1 MELLP
6 QGVILERNVNCDV
19 SAFTFLESSALRKG
33 EIYPISL
40 ALWYTVFR
48 QTTVHLFSYEIWCQ
62 VGICAS
68 AYYFKAYYWARAFTF
83 DTWLKGC
90 FDGMQIAHF
99 LTCFHALKFHVMKL
113 ANPWHSKSSNDLNV
127 NTSVEG
133 FSSLRKLLLRWQ
145 KYGSPKGLIWSRYP
159 THEKLAYE
167 LPQFCWLVGSGSLR
181 TLKLHHPGYLAPP
194 KGPAADK

>member
-68 AYYFKAYYWARAFTF
+68 AYYFKAYYWGSFHFWHMIERLLRRHANCTF
-83 DTWLKGC
+83 SYLFSCTEIPCNEIGKSL
-90 FDGMQIAHF
+90 
-99 LTCFHALKFHVMKL
+99 ALKVVKWFECKYIRWRLFKPSKAPASMAEIRFSERSNLVKVS
-113 ANPWHSKSSNDLNV
+113 NPWKARVRIASILLARR
-127 NTSVEG
+127 
-133 FSSLRKLLLRWQ
+133 LR
-145 KYGSPKGLIWSRYP
+145 LIKDS
-159 THEKLAYE
+159 E
-167 LPQFCWLVGSGSLR
+167 
-181 TLKLHHPGYLAPP
+181 APP
-194 KGPAADK
+194 SWLFSASEGTCGR